1 MVGDVIHPL
10 DTVFIGTGNY
20 EAVTKVSLVVQ
31 LGYFGS
37 AMSPQD
43 LFFQAQDGIPGGCM
57 GHRVGFQPSSG
68 DLHYCEH
75 IALALAGLWHCDLVN
90 LPSLPIFI
98 F

>member
-10 DTVFIGTGNY
+10 NTVFFGPGVY
-20 EAVTKVSLVVQ
+20 EAVVKMSPVVQ
-31 LGYFGS
+31 LCSDGGS
-37 AMSPQD
+37 LSPQN
-43 LFFQAQDGIPGGCM
+43 LYFTSQDGIPGGGM

-68 DLHYCEH
+68 GLHHREH
-75 IALALAGLWHCDLVN
+75 IALALAGLWQCDIVN